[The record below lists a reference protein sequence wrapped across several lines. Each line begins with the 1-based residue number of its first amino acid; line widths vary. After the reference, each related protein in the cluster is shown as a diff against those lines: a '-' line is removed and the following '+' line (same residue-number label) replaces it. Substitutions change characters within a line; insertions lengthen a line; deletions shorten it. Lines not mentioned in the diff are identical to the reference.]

1 MWLESGL
8 SGRSGIKADMCD
20 KKVQPVRCNVSQWGI
35 TMPIH
40 YDGAP
45 SMDAACSRV
54 AHGATGVCA
63 DLGLSVTV

>member
-1 MWLESGL
+1 MRLGSRLPGP
-8 SGRSGIKADMCD
+8 SGINADLCD
-20 KKVQPVRCNVSQWGI
+20 KKLQPKQCYVSQWGI

-45 SMDAACSRV
+45 SMNAACSRV

-63 DLGLSVTV
+63 DLEVSL